1 MFFCLDPNH
10 LISDCK
16 VWKQKHAAAKHKSVA
31 LMQTLPKLNPVNL
44 TMYQP
49 FLFTGTVSL
58 SSESEERQIRIL
70 RDTGASHSFILREML
85 PFSTESYTD
94 TDVVVRGFGMG
105 CVNVPLHHVFLK
117 SDLVTGL
124 VTLGVCLQLPVDG
137 VDLILGNDLAGGQVF
152 PRPLVVHEPST
163 TAISELDTQFA
174 SVFPVCAV
182 TRAQSQKVEDVF
194 DLSDTVLFSQPEK
207 VTNVEPEVVPEET
220 EFPVLMNLTSKIGRS
235 ELAAAQNSDSS
246 LATCRDAVVDVTQ
259 VSQARIAYFWEDGI
273 LMRKWKP
280 LHYSTKWQ
288 EVQQIVLPVDY
299 RPHVLQLA
307 HENVLSGHLGVT
319 KTFHRIIR
327 YYFWPGLKSDVSTF
341 VRSCHIC
348 QLVGKPNQTIPVAPL
363 KPIPVIHEP
372 FERLIVDCVGPL
384 PKSKSG
390 HQYILT
396 IMCTATRYPEAIPL
410 RTIKAKKVV
419 QEIIRFCSVFGLP
432 KVIQSDQGSNFTSK
446 VFTQMLKELGIHHQ
460 LSSAYHPESQGA
472 LERFHQTLKSMLR
485 KFCTETGRDWV
496 EGLPLMMFAI
506 RESVQESIGFSPAE
520 LVFGH
525 TVRGPLRLLSEQLL
539 SQNSTPI
546 PVLEYVTSVKERL
559 HQACQLAQTHLAES
573 QAKMKTRFDH
583 KSVVREFQPGD
594 LVLVLLPVPGASLQA
609 KFAGPYKV
617 EEKLSDTNYVIR
629 TPDRRRKSRVCHV
642 NMLKSY
648 IARNANAD
656 FSVVKPVSTAVVLPV
671 KCPEEDGLVEKNV
684 QVLSAHLQNSVILR
698 DLHLHLSHL
707 TKEHRE
713 AVSDLIAKFPN
724 LFSDVP
730 SQTTVLS
737 HDIDVGDSKP
747 VKQHP
752 YRVNPKKREVMKS
765 EVTYLVK
772 HGLATP
778 SQSPWSSPCILVPK
792 PDSTFRF
799 CTDYRKVNAMT
810 KPDSFPLPRMEDC
823 VDKVGA
829 ATYVTKLDLLKGYWQ
844 VPLTSRA
851 SEISAFVTP
860 DALLQ
865 YSVMAFGMRNAPAT
879 FQRLMNQV
887 LSGVTNVEVYLDDVV
902 VFSNTWEEHLN
913 QLYVIFDRLNKASL
927 TLNLAKCEFAKATVT
942 YLGKCVGQGQVK
954 PVEAK
959 IAAIVEFPM
968 PTNKRELRRF
978 LGMSGYYR
986 SFCKNFAAFVSPLTD
1001 LLSTSRRFVWTPEC
1015 MEAFNAAKDL
1025 LCTAPVL
1032 SAPNFSQQFK
1042 LQVDASAVGAGAV
1055 LMQEDEGGIDH
1066 PVSFFSKKFNKC
1078 QRNYSVIEKEAL
1090 ALLLALQHFEVY
1102 LGGSDAPILVYTDH
1116 NPLVFLNR
1124 MSNTN
1129 QRLMRWSL
1137 IVQEYHL
1144 DIRHKKGADNIIADA
1159 LSRVH
1164 SLDG

>member
-1 MFFCLDPNH
+1 M
-10 LISDCK
+10 
-16 VWKQKHAAAKHKSVA
+16 WKQKHAAAKHKSVA
-31 LMQTLPKLNPVNL
+31 LMQTLPKLNSVNL

-163 TAISELDTQFA
+163 TGISELDTQFA

-259 VSQARIAYFWEDGI
+259 VSQARIAF
-273 LMRKWKP
+273 
-280 LHYSTKWQ
+280 
-288 EVQQIVLPVDY
+288 
-299 RPHVLQLA
+299 
-307 HENVLSGHLGVT
+307 
-319 KTFHRIIR
+319 
-327 YYFWPGLKSDVSTF
+327 
-341 VRSCHIC
+341 
-348 QLVGKPNQTIPVAPL
+348 
-363 KPIPVIHEP
+363 
-372 FERLIVDCVGPL
+372 
-384 PKSKSG
+384 
-390 HQYILT
+390 
-396 IMCTATRYPEAIPL
+396 
-410 RTIKAKKVV
+410 
-419 QEIIRFCSVFGLP
+419 
-432 KVIQSDQGSNFTSK
+432 
-446 VFTQMLKELGIHHQ
+446 
-460 LSSAYHPESQGA
+460 
-472 LERFHQTLKSMLR
+472 
-485 KFCTETGRDWV
+485 
-496 EGLPLMMFAI
+496 

-707 TKEHRE
+707 TKEHCE

-902 VFSNTWEEHLN
+902 VF
-913 QLYVIFDRLNKASL
+913 F
-927 TLNLAKCEFAKATVT
+927 
-942 YLGKCVGQGQVK
+942 
-954 PVEAK
+954 
-959 IAAIVEFPM
+959 
-968 PTNKRELRRF
+968 
-978 LGMSGYYR
+978 
-986 SFCKNFAAFVSPLTD
+986 
-1001 LLSTSRRFVWTPEC
+1001 
-1015 MEAFNAAKDL
+1015 
-1025 LCTAPVL
+1025 
-1032 SAPNFSQQFK
+1032 
-1042 LQVDASAVGAGAV
+1042 
-1055 LMQEDEGGIDH
+1055 
-1066 PVSFFSKKFNKC
+1066 
-1078 QRNYSVIEKEAL
+1078 
-1090 ALLLALQHFEVY
+1090 
-1102 LGGSDAPILVYTDH
+1102 
-1116 NPLVFLNR
+1116 
-1124 MSNTN
+1124 
-1129 QRLMRWSL
+1129 
-1137 IVQEYHL
+1137 
-1144 DIRHKKGADNIIADA
+1144 
-1159 LSRVH
+1159 
-1164 SLDG
+1164 